1 MAWGRC
7 GLSSALYFDEGL
19 LVEYLFILDFF
30 GSQVSVRFM
39 DSLNEN
45 SNSEEEGS
53 WLIFT
58 VNQKVST
65 IESYNPPF
73 SLPTFIADLGGSLG
87 LWLGVGVVQILGGIY
102 NFLLWIKTNK
112 Q

>member
-1 MAWGRC
+1 MAWARS
-7 GLSSALYFDEGL
+7 GLSSSLYFDEGL
-19 LVEYLFILDFF
+19 LVIEYLLILDFF

-45 SNSEEEGS
+45 SNSEEGS
-53 WLIFT
+53 WLIFAI
-58 VNQKVST
+58 NQKVST

-87 LWLGVGVVQILGGIY
+87 LWLGVGVIQILGGAFKI
-102 NFLLWIKTNK
+102 LLWAKK
-112 Q
+112 KK